1 MTRIARFKKR
11 FYFNAAKYFR
21 FFANISLKRWKP
33 RIIAI
38 TGSAGKTTMLHLVE
52 FELGKKAH
60 YSHNA
65 NSAFGVSFDIL
76 GLKGVRGSKLHW
88 IILFLATPI
97 KALFY
102 THKEKFYVVEI
113 DGERPHET
121 EFLATWLKPEVTVW
135 VSIGRSHAIQFE
147 SIVSD
152 GKFDTLDDAIT
163 AEFANLPKNTKK
175 LVLIDADEKLMVN
188 STKNI
193 EASVES
199 FNKSDIKKYI
209 VYPDSTDF
217 SAGRTTFHFSQPQP
231 RDISIQL
238 LMLRRLCEYLK
249 INLKTDFTGMPVP
262 PGRSSFFQGK
272 NGLKIIDS
280 SYNAHIISME
290 SILEMAK
297 SLHAPHKWLIIGDI
311 VEQGSIEK
319 EEHEKLADLIAGVD
333 AEEIILVGRRTKQ
346 YTAPKLKELGLSPK
360 TTLDPKKALEYIEKK
375 THGRETLIFKGSQY
389 LEWIIEQLLENP
401 EDAKLLPRRER
412 AAIKRRKKR
421 GLK

>member
-11 FYFNAAKYFR
+11 FYFDAAKYFR
-21 FFANISLKRWKP
+21 FFANKSLKRWKP
-33 RIIAI
+33 RIIAV
-38 TGSAGKTTMLHLVE
+38 TGSAGKTTMLHLIE

-76 GLKGVRGSKLHW
+76 GLSGVRGSKLHW
-88 IILFLATPI
+88 IFLILAAPLRAF
-97 KALFY
+97 FY

-121 EFLATWLKPEVTVW
+121 EFLATWLKPEVTIW

-147 SIVSD
+147 SVVKD
-152 GKFDTLDDAIT
+152 GKFDSLDDAIT

-175 LVLIDADEKLMVN
+175 LVLIDADEKLMVE

-193 EASVES
+193 TASVES
-199 FNKSDIKKYI
+199 FKKSDIKKYI

-249 INLKTDFTGMPVP
+249 IDLKTDFSGMPMP
-262 PGRSSFFQGK
+262 PGRSSFLKGK

-319 EEHEKLADLIAGVD
+319 EEHEKLADLIANVD
-333 AEEIILVGRRTKQ
+333 AEEIILVGRRTKK
-346 YTAPKLKELGLSPK
+346 YTAPRLKELGFSPK
-360 TTLDPKKALEYIEKK
+360 TTLEPKKALEYIEKCS
-375 THGRETLIFKGSQY
+375 HGRETLIFKGSQY
-389 LEWIIEQLLENP
+389 LEWIIEKLLENP

-412 AAIKRRKKR
+412 AAVKRRKKR